1 MPLPLTLY
9 VDPRSTRL
17 VCNPES
23 DFTCIVYCFYFLY
36 FITETADKESW
47 EGCHGTEILYIYIY
61 IYSAIFNC
69 LGVYCIVRSGTGP
82 WARVGLR
89 SFRLLRGPTVSR
101 AFGEFE

>member
-9 VDPRSTRL
+9 VDPRSARL
-17 VCNPES
+17 VCNPET
-23 DFTCIVYCFYFLY
+23 DFPCIVYCFYFLY
-36 FITETADKESW
+36 FITETADNESW

-69 LGVYCIVRSGTGP
+69 LGVYFIVRSGTGP
-82 WARVGLR
+82 WARVR

>member
-17 VCNPES
+17 VCNPET
-23 DFTCIVYCFYFLY
+23 DFPCIVYCFYFLY
-36 FITETADKESW
+36 FVTETADKESW
-47 EGCHGTEILYIYIY
+47 EGCHGTEILYIY
-61 IYSAIFNC
+61 SAIFNC
-69 LGVYCIVRSGTGP
+69 LGVCFIVRSGTGP
-82 WARVGLR
+82 RATGPWARVR

>member
-1 MPLPLTLY
+1 MAIA
-9 VDPRSTRL
+9 STSNTCIRL
-17 VCNPES
+17 VEYPCRYLFALYS
-23 DFTCIVYCFYFLY
+23 VLYFLY

-69 LGVYCIVRSGTGP
+69 LGVYFIVCSGTGP
-82 WARVGLR
+82 WARVR